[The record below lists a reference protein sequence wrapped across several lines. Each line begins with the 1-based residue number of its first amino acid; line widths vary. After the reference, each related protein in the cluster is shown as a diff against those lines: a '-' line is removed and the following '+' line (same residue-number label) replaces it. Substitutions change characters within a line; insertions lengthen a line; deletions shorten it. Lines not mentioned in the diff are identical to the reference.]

1 MKTFAIAAAALIAV
15 GLQAGPAQAQDNYAW
30 PRMLVV
36 GTPGTTTGSFASTN
50 GWGPVMEKQT
60 GMSVRIVPEGN
71 EMARLQR
78 LTVKKNIQISST
90 SSAEIRSQV
99 EGIGAYAAVPAQ
111 PVYILWHHNDTPW
124 GYVTSGNSDL
134 TSLKDLAKGGYR
146 ISTGVFSPT
155 LVTSVKKGLPAFAG
169 LTPEEAQDKFIFVP
183 ASSYAESCRA
193 VVEGRADIALCATI
207 SSLLSEMEAAPG
219 GIKWLPMDTSD
230 KDGWKGYGNARPMV
244 VPGPI
249 SMGVKSAIGVEGST
263 SNFLYMVRSDTDE
276 DFAYHMAKWFAESF
290 DDYKSTHPLAA
301 RMSVERFRHYLN
313 SSPLPVHPGTVR
325 YLKEIGLWDEEDDA
339 WNNAAVARMDAW
351 VAARNAAL
359 KEAMSQGIRPSP
371 DDEAFLA
378 ILKKHTA
385 DLEGFRVRL

>member
-1 MKTFAIAAAALIAV
+1 MKSFAIAAAALVATA
-15 GLQAGPAQAQDNYAW
+15 LNAGSVQAQDDFSW

-60 GMSVRIVPEGN
+60 GMSVRIVPEDN
-71 EMARLQR
+71 EMVRLQR
-78 LTVKKNIQISST
+78 LTAKKNIHVSST
-90 SSAEIRSQV
+90 SSAELRSQL
-99 EGIGAYAAVPAQ
+99 EGIGAYSAVPAQ

-124 GYVTSGNSDL
+124 GYVTSGNSGL

-155 LVTSVKKGLPAFAG
+155 LVTSVKTGLPAFAG
-169 LTPEEAQDKFIFVP
+169 LTPEEAEDKFIFVP

-219 GIKWLPMDTSD
+219 GIRWLPMESADT
-230 KDGWKGYGNARPMV
+230 DGWKGYGNARPMV
-244 VPGPI
+244 VPGKI
-249 SMGVKSAIGVEGST
+249 SMGVQSAIGVEGST
-263 SNFLYMVRSDTDE
+263 SNFLYMVPADADE
-276 DFAYHMAKWFAESF
+276 DFAYHMAKWFAESY

-301 RMSVERFRHYLN
+301 RMSVEQFRHYLN
-313 SSPLPVHPGTVR
+313 SSPIPVHPGTVR
-325 YLKEIGLWDEEDDA
+325 CLKEIGLWDEEDDA
-339 WNNAAVARMDAW
+339 WNKEAVARMDAW

-359 KEAMSQGIRPSP
+359 KEAMSQGIRPAP
-371 DDEAFLA
+371 DDAAFLA